1 MPGRLGEPPSPPF
14 YSPVSTH
21 GAQAPQGG
29 PAHSA
34 AGTIG
39 TLVLGAVQLREPLWG
54 GRVDADLEQVA
65 AARVVV
71 GVLCLCPR
79 HIQGPGLVVHPGRP
93 IRRKLDLQRAANCSH
108 REREMARNH

>member
-65 AARVVV
+65 AGAAVGRMVRGGRRLWGSRARSPLDCNCR
-71 GVLCLCPR
+71 GPSELC
-79 HIQGPGLVVHPGRP
+79 
-93 IRRKLDLQRAANCSH
+93 
-108 REREMARNH
+108 

>member
-39 TLVLGAVQLREPLWG
+39 TLVLGAVQSCGKQPLSG

-65 AARVVV
+65 AGAAVGRMVRGGRRRTGVVAPAV
-71 GVLCLCPR
+71 R
-79 HIQGPGLVVHPGRP
+79 
-93 IRRKLDLQRAANCSH
+93 
-108 REREMARNH
+108 

>member
-54 GRVDADLEQVA
+54 SR
-65 AARVVV
+65 ARSPLDCRLSRTVRTVVYM
-71 GVLCLCPR
+71 GT
-79 HIQGPGLVVHPGRP
+79 
-93 IRRKLDLQRAANCSH
+93 
-108 REREMARNH
+108 

>member
-1 MPGRLGEPPSPPF
+1 MGRLGEPPSPPF

-65 AARVVV
+65 AGAAVGRMVRGGRRRTGVVAPAV
-71 GVLCLCPR
+71 R
-79 HIQGPGLVVHPGRP
+79 
-93 IRRKLDLQRAANCSH
+93 
-108 REREMARNH
+108 

>member
-34 AGTIG
+34 FMEYMRKNHAKYAEASRLSESPPPFPWSAAGG
-39 TLVLGAVQLREPLWG
+39 GA
-54 GRVDADLEQVA
+54 
-65 AARVVV
+65 
-71 GVLCLCPR
+71 
-79 HIQGPGLVVHPGRP
+79 PG
-93 IRRKLDLQRAANCSH
+93 
-108 REREMARNH
+108 

>member
-1 MPGRLGEPPSPPF
+1 MPGRLGEPPSPQF

-65 AARVVV
+65 AGAAVGRARLRLRDKESHPELVDRRRAPGEGE
-71 GVLCLCPR
+71 GVADRTRSPVEGG
-79 HIQGPGLVVHPGRP
+79 QGS
-93 IRRKLDLQRAANCSH
+93 A
-108 REREMARNH
+108 

>member
-65 AARVVV
+65 AGAAVGRAR
-71 GVLCLCPR
+71 LRLRDKER
-79 HIQGPGLVVHPGRP
+79 HPELVDRRRAAPNGLVGGR
-93 IRRKLDLQRAANCSH
+93 ISLKGKG
-108 REREMARNH
+108 

>member
-39 TLVLGAVQLREPLWG
+39 TLVLGAVRAEIGSGFGTTSAIPNSLTFVE
-54 GRVDADLEQVA
+54 
-65 AARVVV
+65 
-71 GVLCLCPR
+71 
-79 HIQGPGLVVHPGRP
+79 
-93 IRRKLDLQRAANCSH
+93 RRQSVW
-108 REREMARNH
+108 

>member
-39 TLVLGAVQLREPLWG
+39 ALVLGAAQLREPLWG

-65 AARVVV
+65 AGAAVGRMVRGGRRRTGVVAPAV
-71 GVLCLCPR
+71 R
-79 HIQGPGLVVHPGRP
+79 
-93 IRRKLDLQRAANCSH
+93 
-108 REREMARNH
+108 

>member
-39 TLVLGAVQLREPLWG
+39 TLSSSMDRG
-54 GRVDADLEQVA
+54 GRRRTGEVGARGRKRLAVA
-65 AARVVV
+65 AEDRGVDCRGEVLLRVCQNVRRVVR
-71 GVLCLCPR
+71 LSLI
-79 HIQGPGLVVHPGRP
+79 HI
-93 IRRKLDLQRAANCSH
+93 
-108 REREMARNH
+108 

>member
-34 AGTIG
+34 AAAGTIG

-54 GRVDADLEQVA
+54 SR
-65 AARVVV
+65 ARSPLDCRLSRTVRT
-71 GVLCLCPR
+71 VLVPPVYM
-79 HIQGPGLVVHPGRP
+79 GT
-93 IRRKLDLQRAANCSH
+93 
-108 REREMARNH
+108 